1 MERQIVDW
9 HANIF
14 VEVFVYKMMANSNTA
29 LSRGWNLDIAVI
41 NYILIVITSFF
52 QVSILKPAPFGF
64 TENISKSPLA
74 PPKLQTQK

>member
-52 QVSILKPAPFGF
+52 QASI
-64 TENISKSPLA
+64 
-74 PPKLQTQK
+74 